1 MPRQMINLIGIV
13 VVAGLVFAGTMLVVL
28 PVYGSA
34 RTTETGARDVAQTND
49 TYQLSIDRLAEAAE
63 RIDEISADVAELR
76 RGIPASSR
84 LDDVMQIVVEAAAA
98 TGAEIEGFAATE
110 PETWTPR
117 TGLGTDDAG
126 SAPADDPA
134 TGADGS
140 ADAAAPEAAAT
151 EAPDGQSPPLEETDA
166 AASPQRQI
174 PVTITVAV
182 PSAEVA
188 AAFLDALGRGPRLL
202 LSIDGTFDETTLA
215 VTALA
220 LVRTE
225 DAMTARRTE

>member
-13 VVAGLVFAGTMLVVL
+13 VIAGLVFAGTMLVVL

-98 TGAEIEGFAATE
+98 TGAVIEGFAATE

-117 TGLGTDDAG
+117 TGLGTDDPE
-126 SAPADDPA
+126 SAPTDEPA
-134 TGADGS
+134 TTAGDGS
-140 ADAAAPEAAAT
+140 AETAAPEATEPTPAA
-151 EAPDGQSPPLEETDA
+151 EAPDAQAAPAEGTDA
-166 AASPQRQI
+166 APSPQRQI

-182 PSAEVA
+182 PSADVA

-202 LSIDGTFDETTLA
+202 LPIDGTLDETTLT

-225 DAMTARRTE
+225 D

>member
-13 VVAGLVFAGTMLVVL
+13 VIAGLVFAGTMLVVL

-98 TGAEIEGFAATE
+98 TGAVIEGFAATE

-117 TGLGTDDAG
+117 TGLGTDDPE
-126 SAPADDPA
+126 SAPTDEPA
-134 TGADGS
+134 AGADGS
-140 ADAAAPEAAAT
+140 AEAAAPEPTPATT
-151 EAPDGQSPPLEETDA
+151 EAPDGQSPPAEGADGA
-166 AASPQRQI
+166 PSPQRQI

-182 PSAEVA
+182 PSADVA

-202 LSIDGTFDETTLA
+202 LPIDGTLDETTLT

-225 DAMTARRTE
+225 D